1 MALSDA
7 AIRSFKP
14 RERSYKAYDR
24 DGLFLLVSPSGSKLW
39 RWRYRFDRKEKLM
52 ALGEYPVVSLAE
64 ARDRHLAARKLL
76 GSDVDPM
83 AVRKAEAEAK
93 QREAEAQERETE
105 NSFENVARKWW
116 DWWAP
121 GKSPRHTNYV
131 MRRMEA
137 DVFPSFGHRFIEAVT
152 ATDIRKLMQMI
163 ESRGARDVAK
173 RAHET
178 TGQVFRYAIAHGI
191 ASRNPAADFKPKDI
205 LAEAKEANFARV
217 DARELPDLLQRME
230 NYDGDALTRLAMRMM
245 AYTFVRTSELIEAE
259 WAEVDLDNARW
270 DIPAKRMKMDT
281 PHIVPLS
288 RQSVGVLRA
297 LNLLTGNGRLV
308 FPGANDKQKPMSN
321 NTILFA
327 LYRLGYRGRMTG
339 HGFRGLASTILHE
352 NGFEDEHVEL
362 QLAHQKRNKVAA
374 AYNHAKY
381 LRQRKAMMQW
391 WADYLDEQIA
401 KGRQNIKGTNAD
413 NLSVQPAANRQ
424 KSPSLIKRPIETHS
438 RVLRPTV

>member
-1 MALSDA
+1 VTY
-7 AIRSFKP
+7 
-14 RERSYKAYDR
+14 SYKAYDR

-83 AVRKAEAEAK
+83 AMRKAEAEAK

-191 ASRNPAADFKPKDI
+191 ANRNPAADFKPKDI

-230 NYDGDALTRLAMRMM
+230 SYDGDALTRLAMRMM

-270 DIPAKRMKMDT
+270 DIPAERMKMDT
-281 PHIVPLS
+281 PHIAFYGPLS
-288 RQSVGVLRA
+288 DLRSNPSDGA
-297 LNLLTGNGRLV
+297 RSKADRCRKSTTPNQLIDARLRETSDCLNL
-308 FPGANDKQKPMSN
+308 
-321 NTILFA
+321 
-327 LYRLGYRGRMTG
+327 
-339 HGFRGLASTILHE
+339 
-352 NGFEDEHVEL
+352 
-362 QLAHQKRNKVAA
+362 
-374 AYNHAKY
+374 
-381 LRQRKAMMQW
+381 W
-391 WADYLDEQIA
+391 
-401 KGRQNIKGTNAD
+401 
-413 NLSVQPAANRQ
+413 
-424 KSPSLIKRPIETHS
+424 
-438 RVLRPTV
+438 